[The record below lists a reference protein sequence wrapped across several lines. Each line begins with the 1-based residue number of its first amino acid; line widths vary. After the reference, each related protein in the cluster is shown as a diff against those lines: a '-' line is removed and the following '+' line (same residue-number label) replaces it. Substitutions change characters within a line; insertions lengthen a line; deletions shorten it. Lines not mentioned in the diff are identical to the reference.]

1 MSSRIAKSVRRVGEI
16 LRISAEDQIRDY
28 SSRFSALKGL
38 YDAFLKN
45 LIVSTFDNGE
55 ARSTAQSFF
64 GTTTVPFAAIDG
76 TQYVQPMFDLLV
88 FFAGSYACHGTITF
102 HENKPPTVN
111 YGESLTKRAAAVS
124 TVAPVYISKVPEI
137 DQEFFDPEDGELI
150 IERPLSD
157 QYIIDNSSIASF
169 LMTFSEYFLAYRLA
183 TSPVQKT
190 RILLL
195 DRTLGGG
202 HSSFLYDTARRH
214 KWERN
219 MSLLG
224 FSIEGTKISM
234 EDLAYCRH
242 RVVND
247 DLGLLPSRGDFLRH
261 TLLYLLERSP
271 RALAFNDICA
281 KLGITTEDRR
291 DRVIKFLEKAV
302 TEGFVNERREVYS
315 LRTPYKTAWRRI
327 TLLVNLIGNH
337 IFAESLPKE
346 LTESRNRLQ
355 ISKEGRFAWLTTL
368 DIAFLTLF
376 SLYMLVEECWKR
388 NILLIGMTK
397 DTAARDF
404 KRQLIPVLWRAKLLK
419 MTKERHALE
428 RAPNTDRMILQAV
441 SFFSRES
448 LQVPWAT
455 IEYDS
460 AFRTI
465 VPDRKS
471 PPRPNYVGGARR
483 NRITLEGTFLKSY
496 IQLDAAESDP
506 KLRSNV
512 LLIDRLA
519 YPNFDGTTEDNTF
532 TFQQEY
538 GGATEPVRALLY
550 RNNTVPN
557 PLQNLTI
564 TILKGL
570 TSPSIPEAYGHNKPL
585 MVADKVA
592 KFHQRT
598 FSQVIAGTSNW
609 ITAHP
614 HLRGFIFYLST
625 FRERRSRIE
634 ALRRQASD

>member
-1 MSSRIAKSVRRVGEI
+1 LSSRIAKSVRRVGEI

-28 SSRFSALKGL
+28 STRFSALKGL
-38 YDAFLKN
+38 YDAFLKD
-45 LIVSTFDNGE
+45 LLVSSFDDKQ
-55 ARSTAQSFF
+55 ATSVAQSFF

-102 HENKPPTVN
+102 HKDKSPTVE
-111 YGESLTKRAAAVS
+111 YGDSLTNRAAAVS
-124 TVAPVYISKVPEI
+124 TVAPIYINKVPEI
-137 DQEFFDPEDGELI
+137 DQQFFDPEDGELV

-183 TSPVQKT
+183 ISPVQKT
-190 RILLL
+190 KIILL

-224 FSIEGTKISM
+224 VTFEGTKLTK

-242 RVVND
+242 RVINE
-247 DLGLLPSRGDFLRH
+247 DLGLLPSRGDFLRYA
-261 TLLYLLERSP
+261 LLYLLERSP
-271 RALAFNDICA
+271 RALAFNDICV
-281 KLGITTEDRR
+281 KLGIMTDDRR
-291 DRVIKFLEKAV
+291 ERVIKFLEKAV
-302 TEGFVNERREVYS
+302 TEGFVNERRDVYS

-327 TLLVNLIGNH
+327 TLMVNHVGNH
-337 IFAESLPKE
+337 IFAESLPKDP
-346 LTESRNRLQ
+346 TESRNRLQ
-355 ISKEGRFAWLTTL
+355 IVKDGRFAWLTTL

-376 SLYMLVEECWKR
+376 SLYMLIEECWKR
-388 NILLIGMTK
+388 SILLIGMTK

-404 KRQLIPVLWRAKLLK
+404 KRQLIPILWRAKLLK
-419 MTKERHALE
+419 MTKERQTLE

-441 SFFSRES
+441 SYFARNE
-448 LQVPWAT
+448 LPVPWAT

-460 AFRTI
+460 AFRTM
-465 VPDRKS
+465 VPDRHR
-471 PPRPNYVGGARR
+471 PPRADYVGGARR
-483 NRITLEGTFLKSY
+483 NRITLEGAFLKSY

-519 YPNFDGTTEDNTF
+519 YPGYDGTTADNTF
-532 TFQQEY
+532 TFQHDY
-538 GGATEPVRALLY
+538 GAIEPVRALLY
-550 RNNTVPN
+550 RHNGLPN
-557 PLQNLTI
+557 PLQNLTMR
-564 TILKGL
+564 ILRSL

-592 KFHQRT
+592 KFHQGT
-598 FSQVIAGTSNW
+598 FSQVITGTSNW
-609 ITAHP
+609 ITSHP

-634 ALRRQASD
+634 ALRRQASN